1 MRCAVD
7 FVLAGDLVRQFRVC
21 QKLSLADNPEAAAGL
36 ACALVLI
43 YLCCGIDRFL
53 AGNLVRQFRVRQK
66 FSLAD
71 NLEAAAGLAYA
82 LVLIHL
88 CCGIDCFLAGNLV
101 RQFRVRQKF
110 SLADNLEA
118 AAGLAYD
125 FKADAVSPTAA
136 LIYRLDPDNKKSRIE
151 LSSTDKKL
159 LLRKG
164 WQVGFEACGLGLLV
178 FESVQ
183 VFL

>member
-1 MRCAVD
+1 LWLPINAEHNACLFTSWR
-7 FVLAGDLVRQFRVC
+7 
-21 QKLSLADNPEAAAGL
+21 AAG
-36 ACALVLI
+36 
-43 YLCCGIDRFL
+43 
-53 AGNLVRQFRVRQK
+53 
-66 FSLAD
+66 S
-71 NLEAAAGLAYA
+71 
-82 LVLIHL
+82 
-88 CCGIDCFLAGNLV
+88 LV

-125 FKADAVSPTAA
+125 FQSDSVAPTAS

-164 WQVGFEACGLGLLV
+164 WQVGFQNLLCAHD
-178 FESVQ
+178 
-183 VFL
+183 